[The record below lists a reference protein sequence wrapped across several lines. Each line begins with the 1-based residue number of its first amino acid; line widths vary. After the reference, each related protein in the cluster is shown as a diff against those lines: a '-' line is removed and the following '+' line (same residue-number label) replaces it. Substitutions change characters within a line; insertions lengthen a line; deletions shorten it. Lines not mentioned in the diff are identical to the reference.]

1 MFNVSF
7 SGSESFNA
15 TFAPQTEMTAEF
27 GEYVGIPIAEYYR
40 GDYEITPTEQ
50 TQLIDCGGLVSLRD
64 FKINPIPSNYGRIT
78 WDGSVLT
85 VQ

>member
-1 MFNVSF
+1 MFNVAF
-7 SGSESFNA
+7 SGSESFKA
-15 TFAPQTEMTAEF
+15 TFTPQEEMTAEF
-27 GEYVGIPIAEYYR
+27 GEYVEVPIADYYS

-64 FKINPIPSNYGRIT
+64 FVINPIPSNYGRIT

>member
-1 MFNVSF
+1 MFNISF
-7 SGSESFNA
+7 AGSASFRA
-15 TFAPQTEMTAEF
+15 SFAPQTATNVEF
-27 GEYVGIPIAEYYR
+27 GEYIEVPVADYYA
-40 GDYEITPTEQ
+40 GEYEITPTDQ
-50 TQLIDCGGLVSLRD
+50 TQLINCGGLVSLRD

>member
-1 MFNVSF
+1 MFNVTF
-7 SGSESFNA
+7 SGGESFTA
-15 TFAPQTEMTAEF
+15 TFTPQTEMTAEF
-27 GEYVGIPIAEYYR
+27 GEYIEVPVADYYA
-40 GDYEITPTEQ
+40 GDYEITPTDQ

-64 FKINPIPSNYGRIT
+64 FVIRPIPSNYGRIT